1 MKTKLRSFG
10 NVLKILVGSALF
22 AAGFD
27 LFMIPHDM
35 NVGGLSGLSM
45 ILVHL
50 LKFGTVGMVTM
61 LINVPLFVIGGWKI
75 GKSFFVQSLL
85 GMVVSSVLIDV
96 FAVLPVPQVEPL
108 VAALYGG
115 AVCGLGLG
123 VVFTAGATTGGS
135 DIIVRFLKRKWPNM
149 AIGTIN
155 TLFDLTV
162 VVLTGITFADGDMSA
177 FGAMS
182 KALYS
187 GIAVFVM
194 GRVIDA
200 VVYHFDYSRVALI
213 ITKHHDEVAQKIN
226 EELNRG
232 ATFLHGEGTYS
243 KQDTKVVLTAVKRQ
257 QLAELKELV
266 VSVDPDAFIIVQEAH
281 QVLGDGFSRYSKDA
295 L

>member
-1 MKTKLRSFG
+1 MKTKPHPIEKVLR
-10 NVLKILVGSALF
+10 ILAGSAIF
-22 AAGFD
+22 AAGFNM
-27 LFMIPHDM
+27 FMLPHDM
-35 NVGGLSGLSM
+35 NAGGLSGLSM

-50 LKFGTVGMVTM
+50 LRFGTVGTVTM
-61 LINVPLFVIGGWKI
+61 LVNIPLFAIGGWKI
-75 GKSFFVQSLL
+75 GKQFFTQSLL
-85 GMVVSSVLIDV
+85 GMISSAVFIDV
-96 FAVLPVPQVEPL
+96 FAFLPVPQVDSL

-115 AVCGLGLG
+115 AMCGLGLG
-123 VVFTAGATTGGS
+123 VVFMAGATTGGS
-135 DIIVRFLKRKWPNM
+135 DIIVRFLKRRWPNM
-149 AIGTIN
+149 AIGTIS

-162 VVLTGITFADGDMSA
+162 VVLTGITFGD
-177 FGAMS
+177 MS

-187 GIAVFVM
+187 GVAVFVM

-213 ITKHHDEVAQKIN
+213 ISGHHETVAQIISD
-226 EELNRG
+226 ELGRG
-232 ATFLHGEGTYS
+232 ATFLQGEGAYS
-243 KQDTKVVLTAVKRQ
+243 KQKTKVVLTAVKRQ